1 MRRLALLI
9 AGGALWLF
17 LLAVPALADGG
28 PHVKGSFGA
37 TPSACASCHR
47 AHSAVAPDL
56 LQQPVANICKSCHGT
71 GATGSVLDVIDG
83 ASFASGVAHLAGND
97 PSYSANAV
105 GALRGGGFEYALIDT
120 ANSTA
125 GSRLATI
132 GVRTPPA
139 AAASTSSHSVDGSAV
154 TMWGAGANS
163 TTSTGGKADVDM
175 TCGSC
180 HDPHGNGQYRILRPT
195 PEDTAG
201 VAGSN
206 IVQINDVASKVYTT
220 TNYGQLG
227 TFNSVDSQALNPVI
241 AGQTMGSSLQYDT
254 ATKTWRGTFA
264 EASSRWCTTCH
275 TRYMGFSGSAGA
287 AFTTPDGTGDA
298 VYKFKHAT
306 RTTVDP
312 GNVGAPITGILSPIN
327 TGSGVD
333 PAAVIGCYTDSR
345 GFIYQGVAVLL
356 GTSST
361 GATDCTGPSTSAT
374 GVAPNYNVSGLLSGT
389 AGTITGKTLT
399 TGAPRCIAC
408 HVSHGSPAVMA
419 STITDQTSP
428 GINQGG
434 TPHLDST
441 LLRLDQRG
449 VCVNCHAK

>member
-1 MRRLALLI
+1 MRRLSLLI

-17 LLAVPALADGG
+17 LLAVPALADNG

-56 LQQPVANICKSCHGT
+56 LQQPVANICLSCHGT

-83 ASFASGVAHLAGND
+83 AAFSPGVAHLAGDD
-97 PSYSANAV
+97 PTFADNYT
-105 GALRGGGFEYALIDT
+105 GALRGGGFAYALIDT
-120 ANSTA
+120 SNSTA

-132 GVRTPPA
+132 GVRTPPR
-139 AAASTSSHSVDGSAV
+139 ASTSSHSVDGSAV
-154 TMWGAGANS
+154 TMWGAGPNDPG
-163 TTSTGGKADVDM
+163 STGGKANVDM

-180 HDPHGNGQYRILRPT
+180 HDPHGNGQYRILRAT

-206 IVQINDVASKVYTT
+206 IVQINDVTSKIYTT
-220 TNYGQLG
+220 INYGQLG
-227 TFNSVDSQALNPVI
+227 SFGSNDAQALN
-241 AGQTMGSSLQYDT
+241 TNGSSIQFNKST
-254 ATKTWRGTFA
+254 NTWQGTFA

-275 TRYMGFSGSAGA
+275 TRYMGFRGSAGNL
-287 AFTTPDGTGDA
+287 TGTSDGTGDA
-298 VYKFKHAT
+298 VFAYKHAT
-306 RTTVDP
+306 RSLVDP
-312 GNVGAPITGILSPIN
+312 LNPDGSNAPTGTVLTPIN
-327 TGSGVD
+327 TGEGVD
-333 PAAVIGCYTDSR
+333 TRAQLGCYVSSGITYY
-345 GFIYQGVAVLL
+345 GQAVLL
-356 GTSST
+356 TSDPNATPSST
-361 GATDCTGPSTSAT
+361 CSLNKSA
-374 GVAPNYNVSGLLSGT
+374 LLSGS
-389 AGTITGKTLT
+389 T
-399 TGAPRCIAC
+399 TPVRPDDTKLSGGAPRCIAC
-408 HVSHGSPAVMA
+408 HLSHGSPALM
-419 STITDQTSP
+419 SSLITDQTSP